1 MFQKYS
7 DVCLG
12 LWFVSKKIKARLY
25 LFNLLGNIN
34 FAKKGVHIYMS
45 VGKLLF
51 FLSTWH
57 FKIFLYNLSLTFLPI
72 LQNPSYFGMF
82 WKFPCP
88 SQVVY
93 QNVSTI
99 KRGHQK

>member
-34 FAKKGVHIYMS
+34 FAKKGVHNYVH
-45 VGKLLF
+45 VGRKTIILP
-51 FLSTWH
+51 
-57 FKIFLYNLSLTFLPI
+57 LYLAF
-72 LQNPSYFGMF
+72 
-82 WKFPCP
+82 
-88 SQVVY
+88 
-93 QNVSTI
+93 
-99 KRGHQK
+99 